1 VKLGDQLD
9 EVFNRTEVYQVNGTC
24 ELSYCYWLVSLYQN
38 SYGLDD
44 VRKPE
49 FMFQATAW

>member
-1 VKLGDQLD
+1 M
-9 EVFNRTEVYQVNGTC
+9 
-24 ELSYCYWLVSLYQN
+24 YQN

-49 FMFQATAW
+49 FMLQATAWQYEVDSEPEQRRR